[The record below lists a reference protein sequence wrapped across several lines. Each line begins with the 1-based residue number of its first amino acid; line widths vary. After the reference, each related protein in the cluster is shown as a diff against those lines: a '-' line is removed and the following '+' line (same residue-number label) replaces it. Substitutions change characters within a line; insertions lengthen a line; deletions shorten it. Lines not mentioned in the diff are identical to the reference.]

1 MFFIQKIQGIKEGD
15 KVLEIGP
22 GSDPYFRSDVLLELE
37 YNDDNDRVLQF
48 GHQNKLKTTKKVV
61 YYDGKIFPF
70 KSSEFDY
77 VICSHVL
84 EHVDDLDL
92 FLSEIFRVAK
102 RGYFEFPLIT
112 YEYMYNIQAHLN
124 YLRFDG
130 DKLLVLKK
138 NKTAIAD
145 FKEINLFFLE
155 TLRNG
160 YSHAIVKMPELFI
173 QGFEW
178 DKPFKVEYLDNMQ
191 LLIPDY
197 KDQIINYEGGPSI
210 KSTFKLLIGLL
221 KKKIYR

>member
-1 MFFIQKIQGIKEGD
+1 MFFLEKIQQIKDEY

-22 GSDPYFRSDVLLELE
+22 GSDPFHRSDILLELN
-37 YNDDNDRVLQF
+37 YNDELEMVAQF
-48 GHQNKLKTTKKVV
+48 GHHNKLQTTKKVV
-61 YYDGKIFPF
+61 YYDGKKFPF
-70 KSSEFDY
+70 EDGEFDY

-84 EHVDDLDL
+84 EHVDDVDL

-102 RGYFEFPLIT
+102 QGYFEFPLIT
-112 YEYMYNIQAHLN
+112 YEYLYNVQAHLN

-130 DKLLVLKK
+130 EKLLLLKK
-138 NKTAIAD
+138 NKTAIQD

-160 YSHAIVKMPELFI
+160 FSHAIVKMPELFI

-178 DKPFKVEYLDNMQ
+178 NKSFEVEYLKDIK

-197 KDQIINYEGGPSI
+197 QGQIIKYEFSPSI
-210 KSTFKLLIGLL
+210 KSTFQLLLKLL
-221 KKKIYR
+221 KNKILG